1 MNNKALNHLILCLT
15 AALISVA
22 LTTMTLALIPQ
33 KEVILI
39 LSIQFIGAL
48 MDLMVAFWL
57 YQFIKELFPKQS
69 NWSIMTAGISV
80 FILMPLWFGFK
91 IFIFEGSFNLSVAVN
106 SLYLALFDNI
116 LHQLIDPTVLYFTK
130 ILFAEADVAT
140 NFIKYLLTF
149 LTELTVILAIPLLPF
164 VLMIQN
170 ILRGTEVYQFNQL
183 MEEPHEPKL

>member
-1 MNNKALNHLILCLT
+1 
-15 AALISVA
+15 
-22 LTTMTLALIPQ
+22 
-33 KEVILI
+33 
-39 LSIQFIGAL
+39 
-48 MDLMVAFWL
+48 
-57 YQFIKELFPKQS
+57 
-69 NWSIMTAGISV
+69 
-80 FILMPLWFGFK
+80 MPLWFGFK

-130 ILFAEADVAT
+130 TLFAEADVAT

>member
-57 YQFIKELFPKQS
+57 YLFIKELLPKQS
-69 NWSIMTAGISV
+69 HWSIMTG
-80 FILMPLWFGFK
+80 G
-91 IFIFEGSFNLSVAVN
+91 
-106 SLYLALFDNI
+106 
-116 LHQLIDPTVLYFTK
+116 
-130 ILFAEADVAT
+130 
-140 NFIKYLLTF
+140 
-149 LTELTVILAIPLLPF
+149 ILAIQLLPF